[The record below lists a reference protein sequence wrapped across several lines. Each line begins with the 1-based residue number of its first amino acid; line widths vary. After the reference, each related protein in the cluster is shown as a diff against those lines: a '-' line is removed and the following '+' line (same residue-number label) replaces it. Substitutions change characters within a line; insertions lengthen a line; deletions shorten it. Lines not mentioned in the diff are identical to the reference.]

1 MELINSFKKYLIQT
15 TGKMVVKDGQKASQN
30 ETYLSRRNGEIYTSC
45 CLELDTFW
53 SHDQYSPYALYY
65 GGVTNSAHEAMEW
78 FEDKHLIPE
87 RKREQALIAQRWW
100 IKQTYIEANEY
111 YRLISGQRPIG
122 EDPILIPKQDL
133 IKYGYVASKSH
144 VELDS
149 LPKEILKLMET
160 SGDLKRIKSQH
171 PNAKYIDYMGERQVD
186 LVVARRSEDFQLLY
200 FPKQDNA
207 FRFYR
212 DFVHIYED
220 VRIYYMSVIFN
231 YTFADMYEEYHSFIG
246 FMIMMTA
253 IERML
258 NGVFKAVADRN
269 FYDLESI
276 RVFLSEFNIPY
287 VKLFSLNQQQLLVKN
302 MNILLRQKG
311 NMNVL
316 FETLSLL
323 GYHNFDLYKYILV
336 KQHKMNKA
344 TDESQPVP
352 VFHYRTVLRED
363 GTVELVPDSESM
375 YEYYFYAVPMRNLD
389 VTIGSPLDDNA
400 YTYSQVTADD
410 ATWIEDAELSQA
422 KANMQMNYTE
432 TKYAMLTMTYHVQ
445 DVSSEITYLTRLI
458 LDKKPQTAA
467 IKVEMSVLFGGECNL
482 FDIWCVLICLICKRN
497 QLSPDI
503 VDTNEVDLVVWG
515 WNFNADFAAIR
526 EEISQKPDLFDQDLL
541 KHIFPFGIGS
551 TSDVDDAIR
560 HIKEVKRILTSTCLR
575 TSDPVVYHANMKLYN
590 RIMLQTLD
598 NDSILQ
604 LSNGNLA
611 STYEQYLRN
620 HNPDVLEFYDA
631 IEDPDE
637 CIDYINY
644 IGTKMSTLFPGTE
657 YLSYLNPLDTTLLEA
672 ILTILRTFK
681 SLTVDIK
688 DSNTVYRFDDR
699 FTNMMK
705 MMDSA
710 TCRVHLTVSEKGFYY
725 NDNIHLF
732 SSAISAD
739 EHLRI
744 VDGGFIQSKV
754 SEHDVMLLH
763 DDKFWIFGYVKE
775 RASDAMDVEDTI
787 HKTNVTMKTS
797 SRLSLHDSFKIYSE
811 DELPES
817 IRKRLIRRKETHET
831 EKNLE

>member
-1 MELINSFKKYLIQT
+1 MELINSFKKYLINA
-15 TGKMVVKDGQKASQN
+15 TGKMVVKDGQTASQE

-65 GGVTNSAHEAMEW
+65 GGVTNSAKEAMEW

-87 RKREQALIAQRWW
+87 EKQKLALQAQRWW
-100 IKQTYIEANEY
+100 IKETYIEANAY
-111 YRLISGQRPIG
+111 YRLITGQRPIG
-122 EDPILIPKQDL
+122 EDPIMIPKQDL
-133 IKYGYVASKSH
+133 VRYGYVAKKSH

-160 SGDLKRIKSQH
+160 SGDLERLKKQY
-171 PNAKYIDYMGERQVD
+171 PNAKYLDYMGERQVD
-186 LVVARRSEDFQLLY
+186 LVVARHSEDFQLLY

-207 FRFYR
+207 FRFYK

-220 VRIYYMSVIFN
+220 ARIYYMTVIFN
-231 YTFADMYEEYHSFIG
+231 YSFADMYEEYHGFIG

-258 NGVFKAVADRN
+258 SGVFKVVADRN

-336 KQHKMNKA
+336 KQHIMKKEN
-344 TDESQPVP
+344 DESQPVP
-352 VFHYRTVLRED
+352 VFYYRTVCRED
-363 GTVELVPDSESM
+363 GSVELVPDTESM
-375 YEYYFYAVPMRNLD
+375 YEYYFYAVPMRELD
-389 VTIGSPLDDNA
+389 VVVGSPLDDNA

-410 ATWIEDAELSQA
+410 ATWIEDSELSAA
-422 KANMQMNYTE
+422 KANMKMNYTE

-515 WNFNADFAAIR
+515 WNFNADFSAIR
-526 EEISQKPDLFDQDLL
+526 EEIIAKPNLFDQDLL
-541 KHIFPFGIGS
+541 KHIYPFGIGGV
-551 TSDVDDAIR
+551 SDVDDAIR

-575 TSDPVVYHANMKLYN
+575 TSDPVVYHANEKLYN
-590 RIMLQTLD
+590 SIMLQTLD
-598 NDSILQ
+598 NNSILQ
-604 LSNGNLA
+604 LTNGNLA

-644 IGTKMSTLFPGTE
+644 IGTKMSTLFPSTE

-710 TCRVHLTVSEKGFYY
+710 TAECHLTASEKGVYY

-732 SSAISAD
+732 SSAVEMRD
-739 EHLRI
+739 RLRI
-744 VDGGFIQSKV
+744 VDGGFIQSTMAG
-754 SEHDVMLLH
+754 HDVMILR
-763 DDKFWIFGYVKE
+763 DDRFWIFGYVKE
-775 RASDAMDVEDTI
+775 KVSDRLDVGDVI
-787 HKTNVTMKTS
+787 HQTKTSIATS
-797 SRLSLHDSFKIYSE
+797 SRMNFRDGFKIWDE
-811 DELPES
+811 DTLPDS
-817 IRKRLIRRKETHET
+817 IRKRLIRRTVKNET
-831 EKNLE
+831 

>member
-1 MELINSFKKYLIQT
+1 MELINGFKKYLLHAMKKLI
-15 TGKMVVKDGQKASQN
+15 VKDGQKASQS

-65 GGVTNSAHEAMEW
+65 GGVTNSAHEAMAW
-78 FEDKHLIPE
+78 STNKHLIPE
-87 RKREQALIAQRWW
+87 KRRNQAVQAQRWW
-100 IKQTYIEANEY
+100 VKETYIEANEY
-111 YRLISGQRPIG
+111 YRKITGQRPIG
-122 EDPILIPKQDL
+122 EDPILISSQKL
-133 IKYGYVASKSH
+133 VSYGYIATKSY

-160 SGDLKRIKSQH
+160 SGELDALRKQY
-171 PNAKYIDYMGERQVD
+171 PNAEYLEYVGERQVD
-186 LVVARRSEDFQLLY
+186 LVTARRSEDFQLLY

-212 DFVHIYED
+212 DFGHVYED
-220 VRIYYMSVIFN
+220 VRIYYMTVIYN
-231 YTFADMYEEYHSFIG
+231 YTFAEMYEEYHGFIG
-246 FMIMMTA
+246 FMIMMSA

-258 NGVFKAVADRN
+258 SGIFKVVVDRN

-276 RVFLSEFNIPY
+276 RVFLSEFGIPY

-336 KQHKMNKA
+336 KQHIMQRE
-344 TDESQPVP
+344 TDESQPTP
-352 VFHYRTVLRED
+352 IFHYKLMYREN
-363 GTVELVPDSESM
+363 GTMELVPDSESM
-375 YEYYFYAVPMRNLD
+375 YEYYFYAVPMRDLD

-400 YTYSQVTADD
+400 YTYSQITTDD
-410 ATWIEDAELSQA
+410 ATWIEDRELALA
-422 KANMQMNYTE
+422 KENMTMNYTE

-445 DVSSEITYLTRLI
+445 DVASEITYLTRLI

-467 IKVEMSVLFGGECNL
+467 IKVEMSVLFGGECTL

-497 QLSPDI
+497 HLSSDI
-503 VDTNEVDLVVWG
+503 VDTREVDLVVWG
-515 WNFNADFAAIR
+515 WNFQADFSAIR
-526 EEISQKPDLFDQDLL
+526 EEISEKPDIFDQDLL
-541 KHIFPFGIGS
+541 KHIFPFGIGG
-551 TSDVDDAIR
+551 TSDIDDSIR
-560 HIKEVKRILTSTCLR
+560 HIKEVKRIITATCLQ
-575 TSDPVVYHANMKLYN
+575 TNDPTVYHANVHLYN
-590 RIMLQTLD
+590 QVMLQSLD
-598 NDSILQ
+598 NDAILR
-604 LSNGNLA
+604 LTNNDLA

-620 HNPDVLEFYDA
+620 HNPDILEFYDT
-631 IEDPDE
+631 IEDPEE

-644 IGTKMSTLFPGTE
+644 IGTKMATLFPGTE
-657 YLSYLNPLDTTLLEA
+657 YLSYLNPMDTTLLEA

-688 DSNTVYRFDDR
+688 DSNTIYRFDDR

-710 TCRVHLTVSEKGFYY
+710 KCSTSLSAAEKAIYY

-732 SSAISAD
+732 SSAVTAHD
-739 EHLRI
+739 HLR
-744 VDGGFIQSKV
+744 VLDGGFIQSDV
-754 SEHDVMLLH
+754 SEHDVMILR
-763 DDKFWIFGYVKE
+763 DDRFWIFGYVKE
-775 RASDAMDVEDTI
+775 
-787 HKTNVTMKTS
+787 KTS
-797 SRLSLHDSFKIYSE
+797 DCLDMEDAVHTLTTRMTVSSRMRLHDHFWMWSD
-811 DELPES
+811 DELPDA
-817 IRKRLIRRKETHET
+817 IRNRLIRR
-831 EKNLE
+831 N